1 MSKLLTLEIQCSYY
15 LLREIQQFKLKL
27 GQIYLHRPRQKVGIT
42 EENECRT
49 ILAR

>member
-1 MSKLLTLEIQCSYY
+1 MSMLLTLEIQCSYY
-15 LLREIQQFKLKL
+15 LLREIQFKLKL